1 MKKAKKLLQDL
12 LSRSLNTEQIHYVG
26 REVDPSF
33 DLAEVSG
40 FGDHIVIPRQ
50 VAAQCVI
57 QYFSAREKLLD
68 FIARLVMLEGY
79 GGSGGIIKLKGIEP
93 ILNELREAGFVLDR
107 EKSAFVR
114 DQAQSKTQDWG
125 FLRDGQEY
133 RLAFASL
140 DIVGSSELI
149 RTNVKVDVENTIRS
163 LRDFVGSH
171 VEHYNGRIWFW
182 YGDGGMAAF
191 IGDESVRS
199 AAMACLGILA
209 YLPAYNITR
218 NALRE
223 ENDIRL
229 RIGIHYGSVVYQ
241 SDPSKMHSE
250 DMERASRLED
260 RYGVPNAIIVS
271 ETAFNLLPDE
281 LRKYFQSSGSA
292 DFGALYQNLV
302 I

>member
-57 QYFSAREKLLD
+57 QYFSARERLLD
-68 FIARLVMLEGY
+68 FVAKLVMLEGG

-93 ILNELREAGFVLDR
+93 IINELREHGFVLDR
-107 EKSAFVR
+107 EKGGFIR

-125 FLRDGQEY
+125 FLRENQEY
-133 RLAFASL
+133 RLAFVSV

-149 RTNVKVDVENTIRS
+149 RTNVKVDVETTIRT
-163 LRDFVGSH
+163 LRDFVGTN
-171 VEHYNGRIWFW
+171 VELNNGRIWFW

-191 IGDESVRS
+191 IGDSCVQS
-199 AAMACLGILA
+199 AVMSCLGILA
-209 YLPAYNITR
+209 YLPVYNITR

-229 RIGIHYGSVVYQ
+229 RIGVHYGSVVYHA
-241 SDPSKMHSE
+241 DTSKMHSE

-260 RYGVPNAIIVS
+260 RHGIPNSIILS

-281 LRKYFQSSGSA
+281 LRKYFQESGSA
-292 DFGALYQNLV
+292 DFGALYQNLT

>member
-57 QYFSAREKLLD
+57 QYFSARDKLRD
-68 FIARLVMLEGY
+68 FIAKLIMLEGY

-93 ILNELREAGFVLDR
+93 ILNELRESGFVLDR
-107 EKSAFVR
+107 EKGAFVR

-125 FLRDGQEY
+125 FMREGQEY

-140 DIVGSSELI
+140 DIVGSSELV
-149 RTNVKVDVENTIRS
+149 RTNVKVDVETTIRT

-171 VEHYNGRIWFW
+171 VEFNNGRIWFW

-191 IGDESVRS
+191 IGDSCVQS
-199 AAMACLGILA
+199 AVMSCLGILA
-209 YLPAYNITR
+209 YLPVYNITR

-223 ENDIRL
+223 ESDIRL
-229 RIGIHYGSVVYQ
+229 RIGVHYRSVEYHG
-241 SDPSKMHSE
+241 DTSKMHSE

-260 RYGVPNAIIVS
+260 RYGVPNSIMLS
-271 ETAFNLLPDE
+271 ETAYNLLPDE
-281 LRKYFQSSGSA
+281 LRKYFQGAGSA
-292 DFGALYQNLV
+292 DFGSLYQSLT